1 MGSCEEKEEETTIK
15 VEEQV
20 TPAPTSP
27 EPVAKALEK
36 LTVQQKET
44 ATLHGISFLKKII
57 PALEY
62 GASFEELKHFKSV
75 AEEIKQSIEPPRVV
89 VGVLGGTG
97 SGKSSLI
104 NALLD
109 EEILLPTN
117 AMRAATTAII
127 EVSANKSKNKSELY
141 TAEIEFITA
150 KEWISEL
157 EVLSSTTTDTEATV
171 PATKNSEAAAAW
183 DKLCA
188 VYPKMC
194 KGDIGSK
201 SPQKLASTKDLA
213 HILGTKELIH
223 ETSAKRFNKL
233 IAAYVDNRNNCAKSG
248 EAALWPLLKSVKI
261 FTKSPILKNGLVLV
275 DLPGVGDS
283 NAGRVSLAE
292 KYMSSLD
299 HMWIVADTNRAVDD
313 KVARDC
319 MGSSVRGLLQR
330 NDKYG
335 SVSFILTKTD
345 NVNHV
350 EVIESLALSESV
362 LKEEAFEVQKIM
374 EDLSAASDELNEA
387 KKERKRCKNVLDKL
401 ATTEKVKPSLQ
412 GTAGE
417 LSSIKRKRNET
428 ASPDPLY
435 EPPSDDL
442 NERLASLNSRREASK
457 KKDLLEATIQRLQ
470 DNKSKLDEKMR
481 AVSIV
486 ERNIYA
492 ETRIAED
499 FVEGFRDYIE
509 ALIEAENDQEKAK
522 NKGKSSRAQAKANI
536 EKEKAKLERLP
547 TPKVFGVSSK
557 AYQQLKGRFK
567 HEPEIFGFPSLDS
580 KNIPRL
586 KEFATSL
593 TFPDRE
599 SITDKANN
607 RMAILKTDL
616 EQWANPKDADVH
628 LPEQQRTKLREAFD
642 KHIQV
647 FDNSC
652 KSVVKKAIT
661 AMRGVLT
668 RKIRKAVSKLELL
681 ENWKDKSIYH
691 TEYSAPVVRWSTFK
705 AICRRSGNFTSVRG
719 VRYKWDEGMLE
730 LVLRPVSRP
739 WRDVVRNDIYTIHRN
754 IIQSV
759 TTDLETLQDSFS
771 HSVKEVCGGEYQP
784 AEMIIRQTSH
794 LEDAFKVKVNES
806 FDAFRVAS
814 RECHAKIKSV
824 VDDNMAAGFEA
835 AANHTGKGSLLKM
848 QDTFELHVEDNAVT
862 LYQECSQL
870 LKKDFQNITEVSKT
884 SFTNAVSFVRNQFK
898 NNYINMLHFAKP
910 QDTSSKQHQLRR
922 KLQCELLKIISEYDE
937 ALNATFENAEVQLRP
952 QNPFAEN
959 RGEEDSEMSEGEQ
972 LDDDENNSDSDS
984 DGESDAENNTPQD
997 GDEGNSDAE
1006 NENEDEDEDE
1016 DDKISEQEFKGED
1029 DGLYQEEWQ

>member
-1 MGSCEEKEEETTIK
+1 MIAMGSCEEKEEETTIK

-117 AMRAATTAII
+117 AMRAATT
-127 EVSANKSKNKSELY
+127 
-141 TAEIEFITA
+141 
-150 KEWISEL
+150 
-157 EVLSSTTTDTEATV
+157 
-171 PATKNSEAAAAW
+171 
-183 DKLCA
+183 
-188 VYPKMC
+188 
-194 KGDIGSK
+194 
-201 SPQKLASTKDLA
+201 
-213 HILGTKELIH
+213 
-223 ETSAKRFNKL
+223 
-233 IAAYVDNRNNCAKSG
+233 
-248 EAALWPLLKSVKI
+248 
-261 FTKSPILKNGLVLV
+261 VLV

-536 EKEKAKLERLP
+536 EKEK
-547 TPKVFGVSSK
+547 
-557 AYQQLKGRFK
+557 
-567 HEPEIFGFPSLDS
+567 
-580 KNIPRL
+580 
-586 KEFATSL
+586 
-593 TFPDRE
+593 
-599 SITDKANN
+599 
-607 RMAILKTDL
+607 
-616 EQWANPKDADVH
+616 
-628 LPEQQRTKLREAFD
+628 
-642 KHIQV
+642 
-647 FDNSC
+647 
-652 KSVVKKAIT
+652 
-661 AMRGVLT
+661 
-668 RKIRKAVSKLELL
+668 
-681 ENWKDKSIYH
+681 
-691 TEYSAPVVRWSTFK
+691 
-705 AICRRSGNFTSVRG
+705 
-719 VRYKWDEGMLE
+719 
-730 LVLRPVSRP
+730 
-739 WRDVVRNDIYTIHRN
+739 
-754 IIQSV
+754 
-759 TTDLETLQDSFS
+759 
-771 HSVKEVCGGEYQP
+771 
-784 AEMIIRQTSH
+784 
-794 LEDAFKVKVNES
+794 
-806 FDAFRVAS
+806 
-814 RECHAKIKSV
+814 
-824 VDDNMAAGFEA
+824 GFEA

-922 KLQCELLKIISEYDE
+922 KLQS
-937 ALNATFENAEVQLRP
+937 LNATFENAEVQLRP

-1029 DGLYQEEWQ
+1029 DGLYQEDDVEDFDDALEDTDSDLDDAESDIDVDDNVAESGRKDLSNDFYDVDQSEDEDEDATACKLGVTRKVILSE